1 MGDDYSMEP
10 IGIIGGSGFYELLDH
25 ARMFIHDNKYGRS
38 SEIYE
43 GEIEGV
49 PVYFLPRHGPNH
61 NVIVPRIN
69 YRANIWAFKELGVKK
84 ILATNCVGSANPDIA
99 PGDLVIP
106 SDFCDL
112 TRRFPR
118 SLYDD
123 TPIAYHVDM
132 NPAYCPNLR
141 KVLIEAARQVHP
153 GHVHEEAVIFVNEGL
168 RFETKFEL
176 QLFRKMGADLIG
188 MTTLPEAVFAREAA
202 LCYAHICVPTGWCM
216 GDMLELEDF
225 DSILSRG
232 IERFKEVLRLAVKN
246 IDHESDCPCVHA
258 LDHILLDKNHL
269 ADTQGW

>member
-1 MGDDYSMEP
+1 MEP
-10 IGIIGGSGFYELLDH
+10 IGIIGGSGFYSLLENPQ
-25 ARMFIHDNKYGRS
+25 MFIHNNRYGRS
-38 SEIYE
+38 SEIYK
-43 GEIEGV
+43 GTLEGV

-84 ILATNCVGSANPDIA
+84 ILATNCVGSSNRDIF

-106 SDFCDL
+106 SDFCDW

-123 TPIAYHVDM
+123 TTIAYHVDM

-141 KVLIEAARQVHP
+141 QALIDAAKQVKP

-176 QLFRKMGADLIG
+176 QLFHKLGADLIG
-188 MTTLPEAVFAREAA
+188 MTTVPEVVFAREAA
-202 LCYAHICVPTGWCM
+202 ICYAHICVPTDWCL
-216 GDMLELEDF
+216 GEILEFGEFNNVLDQGVEDF
-225 DSILSRG
+225 
-232 IERFKEVLRLAVKN
+232 KKVLKIAVKA
-246 IDHESDCPCVHA
+246 IADGKYDADCPCIHA
-258 LDHILLDKNHL
+258 LDFVALDRSDKI
-269 ADTQGW
+269 DMI

>member
-1 MGDDYSMEP
+1 MANEP
-10 IGIIGGSGFYELLDH
+10 IGIIGGTGFYKLLENP
-25 ARMFIHDNKYGRS
+25 RVFIHDNQYGRS

-43 GEIEGV
+43 GKLEGV

-61 NVIVPRIN
+61 TVIVPRIN

-84 ILATNCVGSANPDIA
+84 ILATNCVGSSNPDIR

-123 TPIAYHVDM
+123 TAIAYHVDL

-141 KVLIEAARQVHP
+141 KTLIDAAKQVLP
-153 GHVHEEAVIFVNEGL
+153 GRVHEEAVIFVDEGL

-176 QLFRKMGADLIG
+176 QLFRKLGADLIG

-202 LCYAHICVPTGWCM
+202 ICYAHICVPTGWCM
-216 GDMLELEDF
+216 GEMLEMDDF
-225 DSILSRG
+225 HEVLDQG
-232 IERFKEVLRLAVKN
+232 IEHFIETLRIAVKN
-246 IDHESDCPCVHA
+246 IDYTTDCPCVHA
-258 LDHILLDKNHL
+258 LDSVPLDRSGHSM
-269 ADTQGW
+269 TGGW